1 MHNEFLLRLWLF
13 CLGMLFSSSSILCKK
28 RGFSEESLLWVKGL
42 GKSVVGYA
50 ISFLCRGW
58 FLFSS
63 SSRIYD
69 GYSGHLLWAFTYI
82 YIMAFLYSRIAP
94 FSLTG
99 CLFYSFLSMGFRMH
113 SG

>member
-1 MHNEFLLRLWLF
+1 VNYCCDYGCIVWECCFPRPPY
-13 CLGMLFSSSSILCKK
+13 SVKK
-28 RGFSEESLLWVKGL
+28 KKGGGVSEESLLWVKGL

-82 YIMAFLYSRIAP
+82 YI
-94 FSLTG
+94 
-99 CLFYSFLSMGFRMH
+99 
-113 SG
+113 